1 MNKKR
6 TMKYTFAATLA
17 AVNAFSNS
25 VPVFG
30 RYPGWVEQNQGATGI
45 TIDMFYDLLCDDS
58 NHQNAIFNEL
68 MDTEWMG
75 APVREQ
81 VNIAF
86 TPFVLPYHNHS
97 FQVTQIVPYLLAQ
110 CAADATMCSLLDQY
124 KNYCFTQLNTVLAES
139 DVSKED
145 FIT

>member
-1 MNKKR
+1 
-6 TMKYTFAATLA
+6 MKYNFAATLA
-17 AVNAFSNS
+17 VANAFSNS

-30 RYPGWVEQNQGATGI
+30 RYPGWVDQSEGTSGI

-58 NHQNAIFNEL
+58 NHQNAVFNEF
-68 MDTEWMG
+68 METEWNG
-75 APVREQ
+75 ASVRDQ

-110 CAADATMCSLLDQY
+110 CAKDATTCSMLDSY
-124 KNYCFTQLNTVLAES
+124 KDYCFTQLS
-139 DVSKED
+139 DVLS
-145 FIT
+145 